1 MGHAC
6 RGPIHVNMYSSRSLK
21 KSLVAPMCAKFPTC
35 APQHRGVK
43 VALSQDAQC
52 AALLPAGTNL
62 FGQSES
68 DGERGPRRSA
78 KAGAG
83 VRAVAA
89 GAASLPPLTHADLI
103 ASLRSATAGL

>member
-1 MGHAC
+1 MHAC
-6 RGPIHVNMYSSRSLK
+6 VC
-21 KSLVAPMCAKFPTC
+21 VACCLGDDERRQRAVEPEAAQLREDAGRRHGRT
-35 APQHRGVK
+35 VE
-43 VALSQDAQC
+43 VDAQC